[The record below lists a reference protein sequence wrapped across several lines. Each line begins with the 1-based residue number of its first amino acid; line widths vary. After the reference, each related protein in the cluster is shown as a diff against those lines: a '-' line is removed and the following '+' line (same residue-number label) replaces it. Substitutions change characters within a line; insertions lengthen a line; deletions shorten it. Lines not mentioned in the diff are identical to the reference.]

1 MDEISKNPTVIGKM
15 FDEISSKYDFLNHLI
30 SAGQDIRW
38 RRKAVKELSNL
49 SEDELIT
56 KEKQLKKDL
65 FDMESHRQMGRV
77 EKPASFRNLRRDI
90 ARILTLLNERKINGK
105 KN

>member
-1 MDEISKNPTVIGKM
+1 MKI
-15 FDEISSKYDFLNHLI
+15 
-30 SAGQDIRW
+30 
-38 RRKAVKELSNL
+38 KELKNFN
-49 SEDELIT
+49 EDELMI

-90 ARILTLLNERKINGK
+90 ARILTVLNERRISDKSNAKERKVNGK
-105 KN
+105 

>member
-1 MDEISKNPTVIGKM
+1 MKI
-15 FDEISSKYDFLNHLI
+15 
-30 SAGQDIRW
+30 
-38 RRKAVKELSNL
+38 KELSNL
-49 SEDELIT
+49 SADELVT

-90 ARILTLLNERKINGK
+90 ARILTVLNERKIHGK
-105 KN
+105 

>member
-1 MDEISKNPTVIGKM
+1 MKI
-15 FDEISSKYDFLNHLI
+15 
-30 SAGQDIRW
+30 
-38 RRKAVKELSNL
+38 KELSNL
-49 SEDELIT
+49 TEDDLIT

-90 ARILTLLNERKINGK
+90 ARILTILNEREVHGK
-105 KN
+105 KS

>member
-1 MDEISKNPTVIGKM
+1 MKIKDLENLTE
-15 FDEISSKYDFLNHLI
+15 DDLI
-30 SAGQDIRW
+30 
-38 RRKAVKELSNL
+38 V
-49 SEDELIT
+49 

-90 ARILTLLNERKINGK
+90 ARILTVLKERQIHGK
-105 KN
+105 QS

>member
-1 MDEISKNPTVIGKM
+1 MKI
-15 FDEISSKYDFLNHLI
+15 
-30 SAGQDIRW
+30 
-38 RRKAVKELSNL
+38 KELSNL
-49 SEDELIT
+49 TEDDLIT

-90 ARILTLLNERKINGK
+90 ARILTVLNERKINGK
-105 KN
+105 KS

>member
-1 MDEISKNPTVIGKM
+1 MKIKD
-15 FDEISSKYDFLNHLI
+15 L
-30 SAGQDIRW
+30 A
-38 RRKAVKELSNL
+38 NL
-49 SEDELIT
+49 TEDDLIT

-90 ARILTLLNERKINGK
+90 ARILTVLNERSIQGK
-105 KN
+105 KS

>member
-1 MDEISKNPTVIGKM
+1 MKIKDL
-15 FDEISSKYDFLNHLI
+15 D
-30 SAGQDIRW
+30 
-38 RRKAVKELSNL
+38 NL
-49 SEDELIT
+49 GADELLT
-56 KEKQLKKDL
+56 KEKQLKKEL

-105 KN
+105 QS

>member
-1 MDEISKNPTVIGKM
+1 MKI
-15 FDEISSKYDFLNHLI
+15 
-30 SAGQDIRW
+30 
-38 RRKAVKELSNL
+38 KELSNL

-90 ARILTLLNERKINGK
+90 ARILTVLNERKNNGNK
-105 KN
+105 QK

>member
-1 MDEISKNPTVIGKM
+1 MK
-15 FDEISSKYDFLNHLI
+15 
-30 SAGQDIRW
+30 
-38 RRKAVKELSNL
+38 VKELNDL
-49 SEDELIT
+49 TEDDLIA

-77 EKPASFRNLRRDI
+77 EKPASFRNIRRDI
-90 ARILTLLNERKINGK
+90 ARILTVLSQKKVLQGK

>member
-1 MDEISKNPTVIGKM
+1 MKI
-15 FDEISSKYDFLNHLI
+15 
-30 SAGQDIRW
+30 
-38 RRKAVKELSNL
+38 KELSNL
-49 SEDELIT
+49 SADELIT

-90 ARILTLLNERKINGK
+90 ARILTVLNSRIS
-105 KN
+105 KNKH

>member
-1 MDEISKNPTVIGKM
+1 MKI
-15 FDEISSKYDFLNHLI
+15 
-30 SAGQDIRW
+30 
-38 RRKAVKELSNL
+38 KELENL
-49 SEDELIT
+49 SEDELAT

-90 ARILTLLNERKINGK
+90 ARILTVLNERRIVGK
-105 KN
+105 K

>member
-1 MDEISKNPTVIGKM
+1 MK
-15 FDEISSKYDFLNHLI
+15 DF
-30 SAGQDIRW
+30 
-38 RRKAVKELSNL
+38 SNL
-49 SEDELIT
+49 TEDDLIT

-90 ARILTLLNERKINGK
+90 ARILTVLKERRISNK
-105 KN
+105 K

>member
-1 MDEISKNPTVIGKM
+1 MKI
-15 FDEISSKYDFLNHLI
+15 
-30 SAGQDIRW
+30 
-38 RRKAVKELSNL
+38 KELNNL

-77 EKPASFRNLRRDI
+77 EKPASFRNIRRDI
-90 ARILTLLNERKINGK
+90 ARILTLLKEREVHGK
-105 KN
+105 QS

>member
-1 MDEISKNPTVIGKM
+1 MKI
-15 FDEISSKYDFLNHLI
+15 
-30 SAGQDIRW
+30 
-38 RRKAVKELSNL
+38 KEFTNL
-49 SEDELIT
+49 SEDDLII

-90 ARILTLLNERKINGK
+90 ARILTVINERRISKGKANGTQS
-105 KN
+105 

>member
-1 MDEISKNPTVIGKM
+1 MKI
-15 FDEISSKYDFLNHLI
+15 
-30 SAGQDIRW
+30 
-38 RRKAVKELSNL
+38 KELSNL
-49 SEDELIT
+49 TEDDLIT

-90 ARILTLLNERKINGK
+90 ARILTVLKEREVHGK
-105 KN
+105 QS